1 MSVKAVI
8 FYGER
13 LLILQ
18 KEDRE
23 GRHPWEFPGGG
34 LEFGEGFAAA
44 LRREVR
50 EETGLAVD
58 ILGPIGLWEY
68 RRTSSYYLTGVMMA
82 CTTTSQEVRLSKEHG
97 AYAWV
102 LPQELV
108 DYPLHNSLRRAL
120 ARISTDKLEAA
131 VTLARRLV
139 GEER

>member
-8 FYGER
+8 FCGER

-34 LEFGEGFAAA
+34 LEFGEDFAAA

-50 EETGLAVD
+50 EETGLVVD

-68 RRTSSYYLTGVMMA
+68 RRTASSYLTGVIMA
-82 CTTTSQEVRLSKEHG
+82 CTTTSREVRLSKEHG
-97 AYAWV
+97 AYAWI
-102 LPQELV
+102 LPEELAS
-108 DYPLHNSLRRAL
+108 YPLHDSLKRAL
-120 ARISTDKLEAA
+120 ARISPDKLAAA
-131 VTLARRLV
+131 VTLARRLS
-139 GEER
+139 GESL